1 MVIRGALCLV
11 AVCPLLP
18 GCVYFSVLFGVGGW
32 EEEKLEALKI
42 AVIERRCKGPLEV
55 MEVLVEEIRR
65 RGREDGWEV
74 PLTLSLPRGKK

>member
-1 MVIRGALCLV
+1 MCSLEGCIAESQMLC
-11 AVCPLLP
+11 ADS
-18 GCVYFSVLFGVGGW
+18 FQIIM
-32 EEEKLEALKI
+32 EKLEALKI

-55 MEVLVEEIRR
+55 MEVLVEKIRR